1 MNVLI
6 IGGGGREHALAWA
19 VAKSPEVEKI
29 FVAPGNGGIRNLGSI
44 AEAVPIASDN
54 IDALVA
60 FAHSHRIDLTIVG
73 PEQPLALGIGNRFRQ
88 AGLPIVAPTQEA
100 AQLET
105 SKAFAKLFM
114 QRHGIPTA
122 PFVRFT
128 SHREAREYVE
138 QLHTFPVVVKASGL
152 AAGKGVTVAYHKG
165 DALEALT
172 AIFEKKI
179 FGEAGREVI
188 IEEFMDGEEASVFV
202 LTDGLTY
209 KLLPTAQDHKRIGDG
224 DTGKNTGGMG
234 AYAPA
239 PVVTPDVLCKVETHI
254 IQPTLQG
261 MHREGYPYQGF
272 LYIGLMICNG
282 DPKVVEY
289 NARLGDPETQA
300 ILPLLKTPF
309 LQLLLA
315 LQNGTLASTVIET
328 LPKYAATVVMA
339 SQGYPDRYQ
348 TGKVITGQCHFDGD
362 CRLDASS
369 EIFVFHA
376 GTRFENGKLY
386 TAGGRVLSITAVNE
400 SLETAIRDAYEAVS
414 HIHFEG
420 AVYRRDIGQKGL
432 ARLRALSQ
440 SN

>member
-1 MNVLI
+1 MKVLI
-6 IGGGGREHALAWA
+6 VGHGGREHALAWA

-29 FVAPGNGGIRNLGSI
+29 FVAPGNGGIRNLGSVAESVSI
-44 AEAVPIASDN
+44 AADN
-54 IDALVA
+54 LDALVE
-60 FAHSHRIDLTIVG
+60 FARSHRIDLTIVG

-88 AGLPIVAPTQEA
+88 AGLPIIAPTQEA

-122 PFVRFT
+122 AFERFT
-128 SHREAREYVE
+128 SYRDARHYVE
-138 QLHTFPVVVKASGL
+138 QLQTFPVVVKASGL

-179 FGEAGREVI
+179 FGEAGNEVI

-202 LTDGLTY
+202 LTDGTNY
-209 KLLPTAQDHKRIGDG
+209 TLLPTAQDHKRIGDG

-239 PVVTPDVLCKVETHI
+239 PVVTPDVLHKVETRI

-261 MHREGYPYQGF
+261 MCDEGYPYQGF

-282 DPKVVEY
+282 EPKVVEF
-289 NARLGDPETQA
+289 NARLGDPEAQA
-300 ILPLLKTPF
+300 ILPLLHTPF

-315 LQNGTLASTVIET
+315 LQHNTLASTTIEI
-328 LPKYAATVVMA
+328 LPKFAATVVMA
-339 SQGYPDRYQ
+339 SQGYPDCYQ
-348 TGKVITGQCHFDGD
+348 TGKLITGQCHFEGD
-362 CRLDASS
+362 CQLNVES
-369 EIFVFHA
+369 EIIVFHA

-386 TAGGRVLSITAVNE
+386 TAGGRVLAITAVNE
-400 SLETAIRDAYEAVS
+400 SLEVAIRDAYEAVS

-432 ARLRALSQ
+432 ARLRALGSA
-440 SN
+440 